1 MNDMEK
7 STACHLLDNHY
18 RLIKEVPEKEQY
30 GQLAYYEGM
39 KTMIEELLLGSEYC
53 LYMDNNGIHY
63 IEYEDIPF

>member
-7 STACHLLDNHY
+7 NTACHLLDNHY

-53 LYMDNNGIHY
+53 LCMDNNGIHY